1 MVEDEILSVLEE
13 SGALSSKEIE
23 LELRKRGYNIRART
37 IRYHLKKLEERGL
50 VRRNSNGK
58 TELTEKGEMELK
70 RKKCIR
76 EGWVSSR
83 RG

>member
-1 MVEDEILSVLEE
+1 MVEEEILSVLEE

-50 VRRNSNGK
+50 VRKTATEKPNLLKKAKRNSR
-58 TELTEKGEMELK
+58 EKVLSK
-70 RKKCIR
+70 
-76 EGWVSSR
+76 GWGSSR
-83 RG
+83 RE